1 MNKNIFRILFVA
13 TGILIGVLTVGA
25 IPTPA
30 LAASPPVAYYGL
42 TGDPYVDSVLSGVKW
57 GTGSLTFSFPIATS
71 TYGFSYGSG
80 EPANNFKAFTAIQQD
95 ATRIILQGYSAV
107 ANLTF
112 TEDTETDTKHAALRY
127 GMSDAPSTAWAYY
140 PSFSELGG
148 DAWFNNSKGK
158 YNSPARGNYAWM
170 TILHETGHAMG
181 LKHPHSTSA
190 PFPAMPLDKD
200 SVEYTVMSYRSYT
213 GSGTGGYTVS
223 NYPQTLMMYDIA
235 ALQVLYGANYNTNN
249 GATVY
254 TWSATTGQ
262 MSINGVAQWVPSG
275 NKIFMTLWD
284 GGGNDTYDLSNYSTN
299 LIITLAPGGW
309 TTTSATQ
316 LAALGSGRV
325 PPGNIANA
333 FLYQNNT
340 ASLIENAIG
349 GSGSDSIIGNNA
361 DNILTGGPGN
371 DSLNGG
377 LGNNTAKYS
386 GGVASYLV
394 TQNSDGSWTVTDQR
408 SGSPDGT
415 DTLQN
420 IQMLLFSDGPVAVSA
435 TPPVCTRSAPLVSA
449 NPTQYSDAVAGGAKN
464 YTFTI
469 NNTDS
474 IICGPSTFAITSVVP
489 SGWLETTSVPSVT
502 INPGSFGTTTTTITS
517 AASATAGTTSISVRI
532 INGAVSIHTVVVP
545 VLYGI
550 PLVCTRQ
557 PPLVTLSPSNS
568 TVTAG
573 SHVSYDVKVTN
584 RDTMACPSSTFSLS
598 SVVPSGWSE
607 NIVSNPLT
615 IAPGLFSNAAF
626 TVSSLSSTPDGSYP
640 LIVNVTDTNT
650 FGHDASGSSIYT
662 VMTGTGGDTPVLDT
676 AYMSLHASRVRSG
689 NSSVLVWSVS
699 EGLAPGIS
707 CAISPS
713 NKIKS
718 EYVTSIEG
726 SNEVT
731 SWGSPSHPIT
741 AQTVPLTS
749 QTVFTL
755 TCSDGVNAPAVKS
768 AVVQMIPI
776 VNEI

>member
-1 MNKNIFRILFVA
+1 MNKKTFRILFIV
-13 TGILIGVLTVGA
+13 TGILIGIVTAGA
-25 IPTPA
+25 MPTPT
-30 LAASPPVAYYGL
+30 LAAPPPVTYFGL
-42 TGDPYVDSVLSGVKW
+42 TGDPYIDAVFSGVKW
-57 GTGSLTFSFPIATS
+57 GTGSLTVSFPIAS
-71 TYGFSYGSG
+71 SSYGVGYGSG
-80 EPANNFKAFTAIQQD
+80 ETANNFKAFTATQQD
-95 ATRIILQGYSAV
+95 ATRTILQGYSAV

-112 TEDTETDTKHAALRY
+112 TEETETNTNHAALRY
-127 GMSDAPSTAWAYY
+127 AMSDTPSTAWAYY
-140 PSFSELGG
+140 PSYSELGG

-158 YNSPARGNYAWM
+158 YNSPARGNYAWL

-181 LKHPHSTSA
+181 LKHPHSTAA

-200 SVEYTVMSYRSYT
+200 SIEYTVMSYRSYT
-213 GSGTGGYTVS
+213 GSGTGGYTAS
-223 NYPQTLMMYDIA
+223 NYPQTLMMYDVA
-235 ALQVLYGANYNTNN
+235 ALQVAYGANYNTNN
-249 GATVY
+249 GATIY
-254 TWSATTGQ
+254 SWNATTGQ

-284 GGGNDTYDLSNYSTN
+284 GGGNDTYDLSNYSTSVIIN
-299 LIITLAPGGW
+299 LTPGSW

-333 FLYQNNT
+333 LLYNNNT
-340 ASLIENAIG
+340 ASLIENAVG
-349 GSGSDSIIGNNA
+349 GSGNDSIIGNTI

-386 GGVASYLV
+386 GGVANYLV

-420 IQMLLFSDGPVAVSA
+420 IQTLLFSDGPVAVSA

-449 NPTQYSDAVAGGAKN
+449 NPTEYSNAAAGSAKN

-469 NNTDS
+469 NNVDS
-474 IICGPSTFAITSVVP
+474 TACGPSTFTVTPVVP
-489 SGWLETTSVPSVT
+489 SGWSQTTSVPNVIIT
-502 INPGSFGTTTTTITS
+502 PGSFGTATATVTS
-517 AASATAGTTSISVRI
+517 DLSATAGTTSIPVRI
-532 INGAVSIHTVVVP
+532 INGAVSIHTVVIP

-550 PLVCTRQ
+550 PLVCSRQ
-557 PPLVTLSPSNS
+557 TPLVALSPSNN

-573 SHVSYDVKVTN
+573 SQVSYDVKVTN
-584 RDTMACPSSTFSLS
+584 RDTVACPSSTFSLS
-598 SVVPSGWSE
+598 SVIPSGWSE
-607 NIVSNPLT
+607 KIVSNMLT

-626 TVSSLSSTPDGSYP
+626 TVSSLSNTPNGSYP

-650 FGHDASGSSIYT
+650 SEHDASGSSVYT
-662 VMTGTGGDTPVLDT
+662 VGAGTGTDIPVLDT
-676 AYMSLHASRVRSG
+676 GYMSLHASRVRSG
-689 NSSVLVWSVS
+689 NSSILVWWIS

-707 CAISPS
+707 CAVSPS

-718 EYVTSIEG
+718 GYVTSIEG

-731 SWGSPSHPIT
+731 SWGSPSQPIT
-741 AQTVPLTS
+741 AQTIPLTS

-755 TCSDGVNAPAVKS
+755 ICSDGVNAPAVKS
-768 AVVQMIPI
+768 AVVQMIPV